1 MKRFLLIL
9 VILGVLGG
17 GGYAAARG
25 LGFVG
30 PSTEDVAE
38 GVEVRRGPM
47 RISVLESGN
56 LAAADSVELK
66 SELEGSSTILYL
78 IPEGTFVEP
87 GDLLVE
93 LDTTDLRERRL
104 TQEIAVQSAE
114 SQKTKAEQ
122 ILEIQRSQNASD
134 VAAAERQLE
143 FAKTDKV
150 KYMEGDWPQQ
160 QKAAE
165 DEILLAQE
173 ELARAEEVHRWS
185 SELEADGFLTS
196 TELEADRLS
205 MQRAEINV
213 AQTERAQALLSEYDH
228 PREILRLTADVE
240 EAERELDRV
249 RLQAT
254 ARLVDFEADL
264 QAGIAKLSLEREK
277 LEKYEA
283 QIEKARMFAP
293 IGGMVVYARQGGG
306 RWSRDE
312 PISEG
317 KSVRERERLI
327 TIPSANSML
336 VEASVHESVL
346 EQVQVGQDVLVEV
359 DAIPERSFLGR
370 VKSRAVLPDQNT
382 SWMNP
387 DLRVYET
394 EIEILELDPSMRP
407 GMSCSVEVLV
417 EELEDA
423 LHVPVQSIF
432 VDKGEPVAF
441 VAKPGEVELRKVE
454 VGQRNEAWVQILSG
468 LKENEVVLLSQPDGF
483 QLEPARE
490 QSATPSDAPGEFG
503 GDRQAASRGRGTGP
517 GSGAGPN
524 GAPRQGAGKPTTGG
538 APSTSD
544 ARPSATPK
552 STSSNTSAAVSGT
565 WGSPRPATGEGEEAT
580 SVRRG
585 GMPADP
591 SPAPASTSTA
601 PQGN

>member
-9 VILGVLGG
+9 VILGLLGG

-25 LGFVG
+25 LGIVG
-30 PSTEDVAE
+30 PSTEKVAE
-38 GVEVRRGPM
+38 GVAVRRGPM

-78 IPEGTFVEP
+78 IPEGQYVEP
-87 GDLLVE
+87 GELLVE
-93 LDTTDLRERRL
+93 LDTTDLRERKL
-104 TQEIAVQSAE
+104 TQEISVQSAE

-122 ILEIQRSQNASD
+122 ILEIQKSQNASD

-160 QKAAE
+160 EKASE
-165 DEILLAQE
+165 DDILLAEE
-173 ELARAEEVHRWS
+173 ELKRAETTFGWSKTLANDGFLMS
-185 SELEADGFLTS
+185 SELEAD
-196 TELEADRLS
+196 RLF
-205 MQRAEINV
+205 MQRAEIKV
-213 AQTERAQALLSEYDH
+213 AQTARAQALLAEYDH

-240 EAERELDRV
+240 EADRELDRV
-249 RLQAT
+249 RLQAS
-254 ARLVDFEADL
+254 ARLVDYEADL

-283 QIEKARMFAP
+283 QIEKARVFAP
-293 IGGMVVYARQGGG
+293 IAGMVVYARDGGS

-370 VKSRAVLPDQNT
+370 VKSRAVLPDSNT

-387 DLRVYET
+387 DLRVYRT

-417 EELEDA
+417 EELPDA

-441 VAKPGEVELRKVE
+441 VATPGEIELRKVV
-454 VGQRNEAWVQILSG
+454 VGQRNEAWVEILEG
-468 LKENEVVLLSQPDGF
+468 LKENEIVLLSQPDGF

-490 QSATPSDAPGEFG
+490 QSTEPP
-503 GDRQAASRGRGTGP
+503 GTGGGPEGAAGEGGGWSQKP
-517 GSGAGPN
+517 GS
-524 GAPRQGAGKPTTGG
+524 GG
-538 APSTSD
+538 APSGAGGKPSPGG
-544 ARPSATPK
+544 APASATPK
-552 STSSNTSAAVSGT
+552 STSSNTSATPSGS
-565 WGSPRPATGEGEEAT
+565 WGRPQPAAGGVEQAAQVT
-580 SVRRG
+580 RG
-585 GMPADP
+585 GAPANS
-591 SPAPASTSTA
+591 SPAPAA
-601 PQGN
+601 AAAAAQGS